1 MTYTEIV
8 NELQKLLAECE
19 LKSKEYGDKA
29 MEIIADYPLYAST
42 SNISYGEAILI
53 ATIFGDIDRQQDGAK
68 LVDEYFKSLPKGEM
82 GSWAGYEKW
91 AAERSKNENQG

>member
-8 NELQKLLAECE
+8 NELARLKQECE
-19 LKSKEYGDKA
+19 KLHKEYGDKA
-29 MEIIADYPLYAST
+29 MDLIADYPLYASC

-53 ATIFGDIDRQQDGAK
+53 ASLFGDIDRQQDGAK
-68 LVDEYFKSLPKGEM
+68 LVEEYFKSLPKGEM

-91 AAERSKNENQG
+91 AAERNNK